1 MLFDS
6 HCHLTDE
13 AFADDR
19 DLVLERARAAGVDGL
34 VTIASGPRDAEAAL
48 ALARAHGGVWS
59 TAGVHPHEAQE
70 GTPAALDRVRALLG
84 EPEVVAIGECGLD
97 FHYDHA
103 PRATQRATFGAQI
116 ELAADTG
123 MPLVVHSRDADEDMA
138 ALLRSLPGGVQ
149 GVLHCFTGG
158 DALLDAAL
166 EAGWWVSFSG
176 IVTFKRFDAAGQ
188 VRAVPDDR
196 LLVETDA
203 PYLAPVPHRGRRNEP
218 GFVAAT
224 AEALARLRGRTVEDI
239 ATLTATNARRFYGL
253 DPATHEFRR
262 TSDSGR

>member
-6 HCHLTDE
+6 HCHLTDPVFDE
-13 AFADDR
+13 DR
-19 DLVLERARAAGVDGL
+19 ELVLERARAAGVAGL
-34 VTIASGPRDAEAAL
+34 VTIASHPQDAEAAL
-48 ALARAHGGVWS
+48 ALARAHDDVWC
-59 TAGVHPHEAQE
+59 TAGVHPHEAE
-70 GTPAALDRVRALLG
+70 RGTPEALARVRALLD
-84 EPEVVAIGECGLD
+84 EPEMVAIGECGLD

-103 PRATQRATFGAQI
+103 PRAAQHATFEAQVG
-116 ELAADTG
+116 LAAATG
-123 MPLVVHSRDADEDMA
+123 MPLVVHSRAADADMA
-138 ALLRSLPGGVQ
+138 ALLRSLPAGVR

-176 IVTFKRFDAAGQ
+176 IVTFRRFEATGQ

-218 GFVAAT
+218 AFVVGT
-224 AEALARLRGRTVEDI
+224 AEVVARQRGCTVEEL
-239 ATLTATNARRFYGL
+239 AALTAANARRFYGL
-253 DPATHEFRR
+253 EPEPPSG
-262 TSDSGR
+262 SDSEVR